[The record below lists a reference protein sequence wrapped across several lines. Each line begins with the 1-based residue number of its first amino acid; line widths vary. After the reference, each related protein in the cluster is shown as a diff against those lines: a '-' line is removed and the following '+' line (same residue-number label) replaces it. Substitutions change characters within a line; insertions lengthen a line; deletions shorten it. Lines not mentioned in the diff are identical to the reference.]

1 MKVLQVGLV
10 DDDSITR
17 TGIATVLQQNKSL
30 PLDVY
35 PAASIE
41 VLAPKLSQ
49 LDILL
54 LDVSQQSPTRVCST
68 IDALLRREPTLK
80 LIVLS
85 RHLSVKLVQGSIKS
99 GAVGFMYKDGNLD
112 YDLIA
117 GITAVNRGL
126 IYQSPKVS
134 DVLFSH
140 YQAITQGS
148 VSQRE
153 LDVLR
158 LTATGLTV
166 GEIAVRLKV
175 SGRSIYRARE
185 RLREVLGVPTNEMLI
200 KAAQEH
206 GLLDPGED

>member
-1 MKVLQVGLV
+1 MEIT
-10 DDDSITR
+10 SI
-17 TGIATVLQQNKSL
+17 LQQNKSL

-41 VLAPKLSQ
+41 VLAPRLSQ

-54 LDVSQQSPTRVCST
+54 LDDERPSPTRLCST
-68 IDALLRREPTLK
+68 VDAVLRRAPTLK
-80 LIVLS
+80 LIILS
-85 RHLSVKLVQGSIKS
+85 RHLSVKRVQGSIQS
-99 GAVGFMYKDGNLD
+99 GALGFIYKEG
-112 YDLIA
+112 DLEHA
-117 GITAVNRGL
+117 LETAITTVSRGL
-126 IYQSPKVS
+126 IYQSPEIS
-134 DVLFSH
+134 EMLLNH
-140 YQAITQGS
+140 HQAITKSALGE
-148 VSQRE
+148 RE

-158 LTATGLTV
+158 LTASGLTV